1 MHTRGWGTAFL
12 AAASALAAAL
22 LLLGCD
28 AKKIAELE
36 EGVASEADV
45 RARFGEPAAVYNESD
60 GARTFEYPRQPEGQR
75 NYMITIG
82 ADGKMSALRQVLT
95 PANFARVLPGM
106 GKDEVRHL
114 LGRPAKTSVYALSP
128 NEDWDWRFLD
138 GTQNKVFTVSF
149 DKAGRVL
156 SSVAAADPRDLH
168 QTGG

>member
-1 MHTRGWGTAFL
+1 MTMWLF
-12 AAASALAAAL
+12 SL
-22 LLLGCD
+22 LTGCD
-28 AKKIAELE
+28 PQRIAELE
-36 EGVASEADV
+36 EGVATEADV
-45 RARFGEPAAVYNESD
+45 RARFGEPAAVYDEAA

-95 PANFARVLPGM
+95 PANFAHVVPGM
-106 GKDEVRHL
+106 GRDEVRRL

-128 NEDWDWRFLD
+128 NEDWDWRFVD

-149 DKAGRVL
+149 DKKSGRVV
-156 SSVAAADPRDLH
+156 SSVAAVDPRDLH